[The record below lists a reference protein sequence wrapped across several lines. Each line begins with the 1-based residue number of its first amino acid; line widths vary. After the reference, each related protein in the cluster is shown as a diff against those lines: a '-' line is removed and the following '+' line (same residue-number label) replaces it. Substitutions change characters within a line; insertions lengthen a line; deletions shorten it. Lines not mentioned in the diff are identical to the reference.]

1 LGVIY
6 AKEKDFP
13 KAIEEWETATKLDS
27 KDENILNSLS
37 WAYEKTGKKKEALV
51 KLDQSIKLSPY
62 DPKTHFSLGRIKHD
76 LGDSDGAIDSL
87 KKATRLDPSF
97 GDAYY
102 RLGLAYDSQNQSYD
116 SISSLMIAEIVYH
129 KARETNS
136 LEKTQ
141 TEMKTLFEKYQV
153 QRSDFRDLQLPE
165 TLKGYDMHQRPKQI
179 RTSKR
184 K

>member
-1 LGVIY
+1 MKVSSTVWLGLM
-6 AKEKDFP
+6 KN
-13 KAIEEWETATKLDS
+13 WER
-27 KDENILNSLS
+27 
-37 WAYEKTGKKKEALV
+37 KKEPLV
-51 KLDQSIKLSPY
+51 KLDQTIKLSPY
-62 DPKTHFSLGRIKHD
+62 DPKAHFSLGRIKHD

-87 KKATRLDPSF
+87 KKATHLDPDF

-129 KARETNS
+129 KARKTDF
-136 LEKTQ
+136 LEKTR

-153 QRSDFRDLQLPE
+153 QRSDFRDLQVPE
-165 TLKGYDMHQRPKQI
+165 TLKGYDLHQRPNQI
-179 RTSKR
+179 GTSKQ